1 MRVSEYIYKGWYFFS
16 LKFVYSMPPP
26 APAFHSPPGILLNS
40 SEITTPVSAD
50 TVEYAKKLIDELTTS
65 SFGKPSKALAVYP
78 QVPNYAADLMPRKL
92 SSQDLMVETAV
103 MREKQRSVTQIV
115 DQLLLRKEN
124 LHAQTLKVLV
134 HMKRRK

>member
-50 TVEYAKKLIDELTTS
+50 TVEYAKKLIDELTS
-65 SFGKPSKALAVYP
+65 SSGRPSKALAVYP
-78 QVPNYAADLMPRKL
+78 QVPNYGADLMPRK
-92 SSQDLMVETAV
+92 
-103 MREKQRSVTQIV
+103 
-115 DQLLLRKEN
+115 
-124 LHAQTLKVLV
+124 
-134 HMKRRK
+134 